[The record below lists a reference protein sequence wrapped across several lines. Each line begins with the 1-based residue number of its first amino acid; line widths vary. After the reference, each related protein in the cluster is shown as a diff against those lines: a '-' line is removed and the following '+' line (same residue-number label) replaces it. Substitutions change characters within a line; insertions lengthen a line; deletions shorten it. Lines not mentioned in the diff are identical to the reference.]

1 MNVLLASNYGVE
13 VQGST
18 QFYLGTAFLNE
29 GHKLFK
35 ARPDHLFHDIKNYNI
50 PPVDLIMFIEGE
62 VYLNA
67 NLHDLSMIKTIP
79 KIMYA
84 IDPHIILPL
93 QLKWAM
99 DIKPDIV
106 FVTQKDYINE
116 FEKLGFKTVWLPFAT
131 DPDIFKPYPIKKE
144 YDIGMIGGLN
154 TIRASFLRDLAEE
167 YNVLVHSSDGG
178 FNLGKCIFIN
188 KRTMLHEYAK
198 ELSRCKIGFN
208 KSLGGDLTLRN
219 FEMPSIGLF
228 LITDRIKNGQEEIF
242 NNDIGLYS
250 SKDELL
256 SVTKDALS
264 NFDKTEESIKYL
276 REKIIGNHT
285 YRHRVKTIL
294 KETGL

>member
-1 MNVLLASNYGVE
+1 MGNKMNVLLASNYGVE

-154 TIRASFLRDLAEE
+154 T
-167 YNVLVHSSDGG
+167 
-178 FNLGKCIFIN
+178 
-188 KRTMLHEYAK
+188 
-198 ELSRCKIGFN
+198 
-208 KSLGGDLTLRN
+208 
-219 FEMPSIGLF
+219 
-228 LITDRIKNGQEEIF
+228 DRIKNGQEEIF